1 MIGDPCLLLVEPDL
15 AVRIPLA
22 EYLRECGYRVLE
34 AITTDEAMVILRE
47 SGMPV
52 AIVLAATDAP
62 GQVDGFGL
70 ARWMRQSGLGIEI
83 ILSGSLARTAEK
95 AGDICENGP
104 VMAKPYHHQLLLDR
118 IKALIA
124 ARDRGKPA

>member
-1 MIGDPCLLLVEPDL
+1 MKHDPCLLLVEPDL

-22 EYLRECGYRVLE
+22 EYLRDCGYRVLE

-52 AIVLAATDAP
+52 VLALVAVDAP

-70 ARWMRQSGLGIEI
+70 AKWVRQNGLGVEV
-83 ILSGSLARTAEK
+83 ILAGSLARTAEK
-95 AGDICENGP
+95 AGDICEDGP
-104 VMAKPYHHQLLLDR
+104 MMAKPYHHQILLDR

-124 ARDRGKPA
+124 ARDRARE

>member
-1 MIGDPCLLLVEPDL
+1 LSHDPCLLLVEPDL

-34 AITTDEAMVILRE
+34 AITTDEAMMILRE

-52 AIVLAATDAP
+52 ALALVAVDAP
-62 GQVDGFGL
+62 GQTDGFGL
-70 ARWMRQSGLGIEI
+70 AKWVRQSGLGVEI
-83 ILSGSLARTAEK
+83 ILAGSLARTAEK
-95 AGDICENGP
+95 ASDICENGP
-104 VMAKPYHHQLLLDR
+104 MMAKPYHHQLLLDR

-124 ARDRGKPA
+124 ARDRAKD